1 MENNELDIL
10 KRISKVEAPP
20 FLLTN
25 IEAKIETLKPKRL
38 NVGKSIGW
46 SLVFS
51 LIVLLN
57 VMVIKNKV
65 NNTGS
70 QIEIMAEEL
79 YSSCNNV
86 LYNE

>member
-46 SLVFS
+46 SLAFS